1 MNEPNATPHTQPTHA
16 TPPTATGKN
25 QRLMSLDVLRGLTV
39 MLMIFVNN
47 GAGDDIFPMLKHA
60 KWNGMTLADLVFP
73 FFLFIMG
80 VASYLSLKKFQF
92 EWSAPLVRKIMK
104 RTVLLFAIGLGLN
117 WFHMLCAGNP
127 FDLAHLRVMGV
138 MQRIGLC
145 YGFTSFAVLI
155 FAIVARASGTK
166 RAMTGGL
173 SALIAII
180 IIYHAFML
188 LAYGGFN
195 YDASTN
201 FLAQFDQTILGSD
214 HLYHKSPVD
223 PEGLSSTLAAACN
236 TLIGFL
242 MASLAF
248 GKRRPDPARVA
259 LRVFGDGGG
268 LLLVLATLLC
278 GFISLNKR
286 VWSPTYI
293 LMTCALAALLQAALI
308 ALIDVYPMARKW
320 MVAKGLGKLTL
331 IFGTNPL
338 FLYVGSEMVAIVLS
352 AIGVS
357 DAYYNLLH
365 SAIPSAAWASVAYSL
380 TFVALM
386 TLMGYPLW
394 KRRIFIKL

>member
-1 MNEPNATPHTQPTHA
+1 MNEPSATPHTQPTHA
-16 TPPTATGKN
+16 TPTTATGKS

-80 VASYLSLKKFQF
+80 VASYLSLKKYQF
-92 EWSAPLVRKIMK
+92 EWSAPLVRKIVK

-155 FAIVARASGTK
+155 FATVARASGTK

-180 IIYHAFML
+180 IINHAFML
-188 LAYGGFN
+188 LAYGGFD

-201 FLAQFDQTILGSD
+201 FLAQFDRTILGSD

-248 GKRRPDPARVA
+248 GKRRPDTARVA

-293 LMTCALAALLQAALI
+293 LMTCALAALLQTALI

-320 MVAKGLGKLTL
+320 MVAKGLGKLAL

-338 FLYVGSEMVAIVLS
+338 FLYVGSEVVAIVLS

-365 SAIPSAAWASVAYSL
+365 STIPSAAWASVVYSL